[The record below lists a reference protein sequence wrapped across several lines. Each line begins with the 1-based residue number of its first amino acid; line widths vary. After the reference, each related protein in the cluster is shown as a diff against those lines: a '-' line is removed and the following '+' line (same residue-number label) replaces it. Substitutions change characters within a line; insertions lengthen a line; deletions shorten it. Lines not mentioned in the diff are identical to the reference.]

1 MFTSALEQS
10 EQFLQ
15 AASNAGYATRPVQL
29 FYALSQAGRAIC
41 AVQCS
46 SAWQISGHGA
56 SPGNVEPIAR
66 TTVEVHASGALP
78 LVAQATQSAT
88 WQGKVTLGELWASL
102 PELRY
107 FVLDPSA
114 TPVLE
119 LGLDHSW
126 RGNEYLPGQL
136 HTYGRARAGL
146 RLPIGCENADAVRE
160 AVADIL
166 APYPQPGACVL
177 QASTPVTASSCEAWI
192 AWTTDAEAGSRA
204 LLPLESV
211 AEWHDDKPFLRPGLG
226 SDRSVPSALVTWWGI
241 LLALSSLARYE
252 PVIWRSAL
260 DIDSSPI
267 AHMLESAL
275 DRVEERLPELILQA
289 ILF

>member
-126 RGNEYLPGQL
+126 RGKN
-136 HTYGRARAGL
+136 TYR
-146 RLPIGCENADAVRE
+146 DS
-160 AVADIL
+160 
-166 APYPQPGACVL
+166 
-177 QASTPVTASSCEAWI
+177 STP
-192 AWTTDAEAGSRA
+192 TDAR
-204 LLPLESV
+204 
-211 AEWHDDKPFLRPGLG
+211 GL
-226 SDRSVPSALVTWWGI
+226 A
-241 LLALSSLARYE
+241 
-252 PVIWRSAL
+252 
-260 DIDSSPI
+260 
-267 AHMLESAL
+267 
-275 DRVEERLPELILQA
+275 
-289 ILF
+289 